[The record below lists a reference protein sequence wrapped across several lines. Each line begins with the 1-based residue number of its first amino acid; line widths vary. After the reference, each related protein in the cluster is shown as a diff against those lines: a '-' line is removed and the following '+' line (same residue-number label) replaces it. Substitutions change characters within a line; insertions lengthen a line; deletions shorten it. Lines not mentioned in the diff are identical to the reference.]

1 MTHLHDRIPQL
12 EIEPLWAAY
21 RRQRGSWLAFH
32 LIPELVIR
40 LRHLSCYATLS
51 SDADSVSVLASG
63 WSKVRLL
70 VEIPPGVGWEL
81 RTRLRGPANNNNP
94 YFEIKELAGGR
105 RFEGTDLDRLIARV
119 KDYQSPNPE
128 ASMQALRAKAS
139 TKLRI
144 SE

>member
-12 EIEPLWAAY
+12 EIEPLWEAY
-21 RRQRGSWLAFH
+21 RRQRGGWLAFH

-40 LRHLSCYATLS
+40 LRHLGCHTTLS
-51 SDADSVSVLASG
+51 ADADSVDVLASG
-63 WSKVRLL
+63 WSKVKLL

-81 RTRLRGPANNNNP
+81 RTRLSGAARQP
-94 YFEIKELAGGR
+94 YFEMKELAGGR
-105 RFEGTDLDRLIARV
+105 RFEGTDLDRLIARA
-119 KDYQSPNPE
+119 KDYQSPSPE
-128 ASMQALRAKAS
+128 ASMQSLRAQAS